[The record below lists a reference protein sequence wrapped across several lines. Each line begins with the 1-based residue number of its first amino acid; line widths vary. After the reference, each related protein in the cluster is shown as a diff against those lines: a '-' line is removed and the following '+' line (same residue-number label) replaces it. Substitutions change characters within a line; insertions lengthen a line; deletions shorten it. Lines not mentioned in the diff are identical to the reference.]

1 MPCKCFG
8 NGRGQ
13 YKNGVGRI
21 IQVGDEI
28 SNKALVPTS
37 KTHATKAQSK
47 HTFGKAAV
55 PRQTPVI
62 GRSSLHKE
70 SIHNLS
76 SSEFAVRCA
85 CNALLGRDPS
95 CAIHSPIYLGDKTNY
110 PQTPKN
116 MTTGERAAFLESRIH
131 ENEAKKTK
139 EKEASAHLKAN
150 VGSSRSAS
158 YLL

>member
-37 KTHATKAQSK
+37 
-47 HTFGKAAV
+47 KAAV